1 MFNLG
6 RKREKKFIF
15 TNLDDYVVE
24 FEKEENRK
32 KGIILGLSNDDFR
45 IALLNIDPGLNELK
59 REEEIEQQLRMMIV
73 GYDPMEYITRTL
85 AESKELHNERI
96 MAISLERE
104 KIEEIT
110 DFAKKNKIRLKGIYP
125 SFILDE
131 QENLSDILM
140 QLPSINVG
148 ESLMTESESEE
159 LQLTKDESHD
169 KINLLLTEDGEP
181 LNIRKK
187 IIDGEEEEYN
197 FLDDVLVSE
206 IKTSGILDNMKKFFW
221 VALLAQILFF
231 GFLKINGGSIKKDTA
246 QITAE
251 NVRTEARLKE
261 LDGKI
266 ASVPN
271 FEMKLRK
278 LQEIMD
284 TKSPG
289 ANEVLFAL
297 RKSIAQGVFIENI
310 KITGAKIELVGTADT
325 ADSVYEFQRNL
336 VKEGFFKINSSPLNN
351 AGQFYTFKIEAN
363 IK

>member
-15 TNLDDYVVE
+15 SNLNDYTLE
-24 FEKEENRK
+24 FEKEENKK
-32 KGIILGLSNDDFR
+32 KGLILGLSNDDFR
-45 IALLNIDPGLNELK
+45 IALLNIDPTLNEMK
-59 REEEIEQQLRMMIV
+59 REEEIEEQLRMMIV
-73 GYDPMEYITRTL
+73 GYDPMEYTTKTL
-85 AESKELHNERI
+85 TESKELQNERI

-104 KIEEIT
+104 KIDEIT
-110 DFAKKNKIRLKGIYP
+110 AVAKANKIKLKGIYP

-131 QENLSDILM
+131 QENLTDILM

-148 ESLMTESESEE
+148 ESIMTQDEAEE
-159 LQLTKDESHD
+159 MNLTRDESHE

-197 FLDDVLVSE
+197 FLDDSQVSE
-206 IKTSGILDNMKKFFW
+206 IKSSEIFGNVKKVFLA
-221 VALLAQILFF
+221 VIVAQILFF
-231 GFLKINGGSIKKDTA
+231 GFLKFSQISVKNEIA
-246 QITAE
+246 QIGAE
-251 NVRTEARLKE
+251 NQRTEARVKE
-261 LDGKI
+261 LESKI
-266 ASVPN
+266 ASIPN
-271 FEMKLRK
+271 YEMKLKK

-310 KITGAKIELVGTADT
+310 KMAGDKIELVGTADT